1 MKNSSVC
8 WSCQKE
14 DLRLEV
20 NFDTGF
26 EKAHYRG
33 KVVHTKVLDDY
44 EHSPFHKDSMNLFLA
59 SRKKEVETLQIIFDR
74 QSGAF
79 FHCSWNYHWVGH
91 CQHQAIATACVGKV
105 FQVIKLI
112 FAIWVIAE

>member
-44 EHSPFHKDSMNLFLA
+44 EHSPFHKDSMDIFLA
-59 SRKKEVETLQIIFDR
+59 SRKKEVE
-74 QSGAF
+74 
-79 FHCSWNYHWVGH
+79 
-91 CQHQAIATACVGKV
+91 
-105 FQVIKLI
+105 
-112 FAIWVIAE
+112 